1 MGALSGL
8 AAAGEEGATVWTEE
22 AVGAPHTAP
31 RSLPQHPKLLP
42 SSRSQTLRGPGFTEG
57 LGSRTTLPRTPAM
70 SWRRGRAPCGP
81 GSLWGSGNSGSFR
94 EPFALSSWV
103 CLSAPQ
109 RSAPEI
115 GSFGICSSPLTP
127 TPPGLAHPPSEP
139 CQPVRAAPGS
149 IVGSLLWSRQR
160 RRSRSPFLSGSGWRR
175 HCSVSELQRGRMPL
189 PAQGWFLL
197 TSHFGQA
204 VPDLNGRL
212 LQGFPYSPQLI
223 LVGLSKS
230 FLTLSYRYLLCV
242 LGRITFS
249 F

>member
-1 MGALSGL
+1 MEERQSSLWAWLPLGLWELRVLHSESPLLS
-8 AAAGEEGATVWTEE
+8 
-22 AVGAPHTAP
+22 P
-31 RSLPQHPKLLP
+31 
-42 SSRSQTLRGPGFTEG
+42 PGFA
-57 LGSRTTLPRTPAM
+57 SQP
-70 SWRRGRAPCGP
+70 
-81 GSLWGSGNSGSFR
+81 
-94 EPFALSSWV
+94 
-103 CLSAPQ
+103 LSAA
-109 RSAPEI
+109 RPEI

-160 RRSRSPFLSGSGWRR
+160 CRSRSPFLSGSGWRR

-189 PAQGWFLL
+189 PAPGWFLL

-212 LQGFPYSPQLI
+212 LQGFPYSPHLI